1 MDVIRRPKI
10 DDLVAGMDPMK
21 LLKDMQQGFINYS
34 QGRSVIPPVGELI
47 LPERNGEVHIKYGYT
62 KEEAYYCIKIASGF
76 YDNPALNLD
85 SSQGMMLLF
94 SQETGAPKA
103 IILDEGYLTN
113 LRTAIAGALVAK
125 AMSPNNVTGVGIVG
139 TGVQAR
145 FQLEEL
151 VKSGFPVQKVWIWG
165 RNPVKAQALQT
176 HFSRQFEVNIASST
190 TELAQH
196 CNLIITTT
204 TAKNPLLMAA
214 DIQSGTHISAIG
226 SDTPDKQELASDI
239 LGKAN
244 LVVADSLSQCA
255 VRGEIFHATAAGELA
270 PNAAVEL
277 GDVLAGHHP
286 GRVDDGQITVADLTG
301 VAVQDIAIADAVY
314 QAFLAE

>member
-1 MDVIRRPKI
+1 MI

-21 LLKDMQQGFINYS
+21 LLEDMRQGFINYS

-94 SQETGAPKA
+94 SQATGAPQA

-125 AMSPNNVTGVGIVG
+125 AMSPKNVTGVGIVG

-151 VKSGFPVQKVWIWG
+151 VKSGFPVKKVWIWG
-165 RNPVKAQALQT
+165 RNPVKAQVLQT

-204 TAKNPLLMAA
+204 TAKNPLLTAA
-214 DIQSGTHISAIG
+214 DIQPGAHISAIG

-255 VRGEIFHATAAGELA
+255 VRGEIFHATTAGELA

-277 GDVLAGHHP
+277 GDVLAGDHP

-301 VAVQDIAIADAVY
+301 VAVQDIAIADADY
-314 QAFLAE
+314 QAFLAK

>member
-244 LVVADSLSQCA
+244 LVVADSLSQYA

-277 GDVLAGHHP
+277 GNVLAGDHP

>member
-10 DDLVAGMDPMK
+10 DDLVAGMDPMQ

-62 KEEAYYCIKIASGF
+62 KQEAYYCIKIASGF

-103 IILDEGYLTN
+103 IMLDEGYLTN

-125 AMSPNNVTGVGIVG
+125 AMSPTQVTGVGIVG

-151 VKSGFPVQKVWIWG
+151 VKSGFPVKKVWIWG
-165 RNPVKAQALQT
+165 RNPVKAKALQT

-204 TAKNPLLMAA
+204 TAKNPLLTAA
-214 DIQSGTHISAIG
+214 DIQPGTHISAIG

-277 GDVLAGHHP
+277 GDLLAGDHP

>member
-176 HFSRQFEVNIASST
+176 HFSRQFEVNIASSM

-214 DIQSGTHISAIG
+214 DIQPGTHISAIG

-244 LVVADSLSQCA
+244 LVVADSVSQCA

>member
-1 MDVIRRPKI
+1 LDVIRRPKI

-214 DIQSGTHISAIG
+214 DIQPGTHISAIG

-277 GDVLAGHHP
+277 GNVLAGDHP

-314 QAFLAE
+314 QAFLQE

>member
-34 QGRSVIPPVGELI
+34 QGRSVIRPVGELI

-277 GDVLAGHHP
+277 GNVLAGAHP

>member
-1 MDVIRRPKI
+1 
-10 DDLVAGMDPMK
+10 
-21 LLKDMQQGFINYS
+21 
-34 QGRSVIPPVGELI
+34 
-47 LPERNGEVHIKYGYT
+47 
-62 KEEAYYCIKIASGF
+62 
-76 YDNPALNLD
+76 
-85 SSQGMMLLF
+85 
-94 SQETGAPKA
+94 
-103 IILDEGYLTN
+103 
-113 LRTAIAGALVAK
+113 
-125 AMSPNNVTGVGIVG
+125 
-139 TGVQAR
+139 
-145 FQLEEL
+145 LEEL
-151 VKSGFPVQKVWIWG
+151 VKSGFPVKKVWIWG
-165 RNPVKAQALQT
+165 RNLVKAKALQT
-176 HFSRQFEVNIASST
+176 HFSRQFEVNIASSM

-214 DIQSGTHISAIG
+214 DIQPGTHISAIG

>member
-1 MDVIRRPKI
+1 
-10 DDLVAGMDPMK
+10 MDPMK

-214 DIQSGTHISAIG
+214 DIQPGTHISAIG

-277 GDVLAGHHP
+277 GNVLAGDHP

-314 QAFLAE
+314 QAFLQE

>member
-214 DIQSGTHISAIG
+214 DIQPGTHISAIG

-270 PNAAVEL
+270 SNAAVEL
-277 GDVLAGHHP
+277 GNVLAGDHP

>member
-1 MDVIRRPKI
+1 
-10 DDLVAGMDPMK
+10 MDPMK

-277 GDVLAGHHP
+277 GNVLAGDHP

-314 QAFLAE
+314 QAFLQE

>member
-214 DIQSGTHISAIG
+214 DIQPGTHISAIG

-277 GDVLAGHHP
+277 GNVLAGDHP

>member
-1 MDVIRRPKI
+1 LDVIRRPKI

-214 DIQSGTHISAIG
+214 DIQPGTHISAIG

-277 GDVLAGHHP
+277 GNVLAGDHP

>member
-10 DDLVAGMDPMK
+10 DDLVAGMDPMQ

-62 KEEAYYCIKIASGF
+62 KKEAYYCIKIASGF

-94 SQETGAPKA
+94 SQVTGAPKA
-103 IILDEGYLTN
+103 ILLDEGYLTN

-125 AMSPNNVTGVGIVG
+125 AMSPTKVTGVGIVG

-151 VKSGFPVQKVWIWG
+151 VKSGFPVKTVWIWG

-214 DIQSGTHISAIG
+214 DIQPGTHISAIG

-270 PNAAVEL
+270 PNSAVEL
-277 GDVLAGHHP
+277 GHVLAGDHP

>member
-277 GDVLAGHHP
+277 GNVLAGDHP

-314 QAFLAE
+314 QAFLQE

>member
-214 DIQSGTHISAIG
+214 DIQPGTHISAIG

-277 GDVLAGHHP
+277 GNVLAGDHP

-314 QAFLAE
+314 QAFLQE